1 MKRSTLFDAPGR
13 QEGSM
18 SATSYPTGVENHG
31 GSLRI
36 WFQYKGK
43 RIRENLGVPNTA
55 KNRKIAGEL
64 RSSVCFAIRMGN
76 FNYAEKFPNSPNL
89 SRFGEDSKEITVK
102 ELTARWEE
110 LKRMEVSSNTMN
122 RYESIIK
129 NMLPRIG
136 ERKLVSAVTT
146 EDLLYVRK
154 ELLTGY
160 HVMKKDH
167 RTALQGRKSSTVN
180 NYMTLMAEIF
190 QFGADNGYTKENPF
204 SGINR
209 LKKAKGEPDPLSTDE
224 FIRFIE
230 ACRHLQM
237 RNLWSLAVY
246 TGMRHGELC
255 GLAWEDIDLKAG
267 TLTVR
272 RNHTQT
278 DEFTLPKTE
287 AGTDRVIFLIQP
299 AIDALKSQAQ
309 LTRLGKQYEI
319 EVQLREYGQS
329 VTHPCTFVFSP
340 QCTKRGARTG
350 YHYPVNSI
358 NKIWAAVI
366 KRAGI
371 RYRNAYQSRH
381 TYACWSLS
389 AGANPNFIAT
399 QMGHADAQ
407 MVYKVYG
414 KWMSEK
420 NAEQVSILNQAL
432 SRFAPSLPHK
442 LSEVV

>member
-1 MKRSTLFDAPGR
+1 MTTA
-13 QEGSM
+13 
-18 SATSYPTGVENHG
+18 SYPTGVENHG

-36 WFQYKGK
+36 WFLYKGK
-43 RIRENLGVPNTA
+43 RVRENLGVPDTA
-55 KNRKIAGEL
+55 KNRKVAGEL

-76 FNYAEKFPNSPNL
+76 FDYAEKFPDSPNL
-89 SRFGEDSKEITVK
+89 RRFGEGKKEISVK
-102 ELTARWEE
+102 ELTCKWVE
-110 LKRMEVSSNTMN
+110 LKMLEISSNTMS
-122 RYESIIK
+122 RYESVIK

-136 ERKLVSAVTT
+136 AKRLVSAVTT

-167 RTALQGRKSSTVN
+167 QIPIKGRKASTVN
-180 NYMTLMAEIF
+180 NYMTLMSEIF
-190 QFGADNGYTKENPF
+190 QFAEDNGYIRENPF

-209 LKKAKGEPDPLSTDE
+209 LKKARTEPDPLSTDD
-224 FIRFIE
+224 FNRFIQ
-230 ACRHLQM
+230 ACQHQQM

-246 TGMRHGELC
+246 TGMRHGEMC
-255 GLAWEDIDLKAG
+255 GLAWEDIDLKSG
-267 TLTVR
+267 TLTVK
-272 RNHTQT
+272 RNLTQT
-278 DEFTLPKTE
+278 DDFTLPKTE

-299 AIDALKSQAQ
+299 AIDALKNQAM

-319 EVQLREYGQS
+319 EVKLREYGQS
-329 VTHPCTFVFSP
+329 VMHPCTFVFSP
-340 QCTKRGARTG
+340 QSTKSGARTG
-350 YHYPVNSI
+350 YHYAVNSI
-358 NKIWAAVI
+358 NKIWAPII

-389 AGANPNFIAT
+389 AGANPSFIAT

-414 KWMSEK
+414 KWMSER
-420 NAEQVSILNQAL
+420 NTEQVKLLNQAL
-432 SRFAPSLPHK
+432 SSPAPLVPHK
-442 LSEVV
+442 LFAD

>member
-1 MKRSTLFDAPGR
+1 
-13 QEGSM
+13 M
-18 SATSYPTGVENHG
+18 SNTSYPTGVENHG
-31 GSLRI
+31 GKLRI
-36 WFQYKGK
+36 WFLYNGK
-43 RIRENLGVPNTA
+43 RVRENLGVPDTA

-76 FNYAEKFPNSPNL
+76 FNYAERFPNSPNL
-89 SRFGEDSKEITVK
+89 ERFGEENKEITVK
-102 ELTARWEE
+102 ELTDRWTE
-110 LKRMEVSSNTMN
+110 LKRLEISANTMS

-136 ERKLVSAVTT
+136 QNKLASAVTA
-146 EDLLYVRK
+146 EDLLFVRK
-154 ELLTGY
+154 ELMTGF

-167 RTALQGRKSSTVN
+167 RSKIKGRKSSTVN

-190 QFGADNGYTKENPF
+190 QFATTNGYTRENPF

-209 LKKAKGEPDPLSTDE
+209 LKKAKGEPDPLTTGE

-230 ACRHLQM
+230 ACGHQQM
-237 RNLWSLAVY
+237 KNLWTLAVY

-255 GLAWEDIDLKAG
+255 ALSWEDIDLKAG

-272 RNHTQT
+272 RNLTQT

-287 AGTDRVIFLIQP
+287 AGTDRVIYLIQP
-299 AIDALKSQAQ
+299 AIDALKNQAQ
-309 LTRLGKQYEI
+309 MTRLGRQYEI
-319 EVQLREYGQS
+319 DVKLREYGRS
-329 VTHPCTFVFSP
+329 VIHPCTFVFSP
-340 QCTKRGARTG
+340 QCVKSGTRTG
-350 YHYPVNSI
+350 YHYAVNSI
-358 NKIWAAVI
+358 NKIWAPII

-420 NAEQVSILNQAL
+420 SAEQVSLLNNAL
-432 SRFAPSLPHK
+432 SRFAPTVPQT
-442 LSEVV
+442 LSEAL